1 VFTRVCNESEN
12 TLEKEASELSS
23 SIWVVR
29 DILDDEY
36 LALHQLK
43 ALSLSVHKCRLCR
56 KEKRY
61 SDIDDALKHLRET
74 HAHAWTATD
83 EDAGRDLLHWL
94 VSTSISEQESK
105 VEQLVEFA
113 ETIHECTSKLL
124 NKAVDLRSSVAS
136 RDNTKSTKYLL
147 PTALVKAAEKIFQY
161 IYYTAHSVYTWQEK
175 GTIPTAPKNAPALL
189 ASYPNVTGA
198 EYFAKMAENALS
210 NARDE
215 LMLMAHT
222 GKSRN
227 PLLHT
232 RMTPESTIVYALSC
246 LLGRTF
252 PAPRHTALSIAN
264 LYREHL
270 VHLVSTCK
278 SFRVLDESN
287 KLISA
292 TKPVG
297 SPANGFCESSTF
309 GKRSLK

>member
-1 VFTRVCNESEN
+1 M
-12 TLEKEASELSS
+12 
-23 SIWVVR
+23 IWVIR
-29 DILDDEY
+29 DVPGDEY
-36 LALHQLK
+36 RNLHQLK
-43 ALSLSVHKCRLCR
+43 PLISGIHECPQCLKD
-56 KEKRY
+56 KRY
-61 SDIDDALKHLRET
+61 PDIDDALKHLRET
-74 HAHAWTATD
+74 HAHTWKATD
-83 EDAGRDLLHWL
+83 EDTGRNLLHWL
-94 VSTSISEQESK
+94 VSTSTLEQERK
-105 VEQLVEFA
+105 IERLIEFA
-113 ETIHECTSKLL
+113 ETIHQCTSKLL

-175 GTIPTAPKNAPALL
+175 GTILTVPKNAPALL

-198 EYFAKMAENALS
+198 EYFAKVAENALS

-227 PLLHT
+227 PLLHI

-246 LLGRTF
+246 LIGRTF

-270 VHLVSTCK
+270 VHLVSTCDL
-278 SFRVLDESN
+278 FRVFDESN

-292 TKPVG
+292 TRPVG
-297 SPANGFCESSTF
+297 SPPNGFCESSIF